1 MSSQC
6 LDQAATGSLPSPKMT
21 GLSPHR
27 CPPESATSEDNW
39 KKVEADFDTG
49 NYTPFWNG
57 NQPLEPANDSSAQL
71 PTASSRDHK
80 QRATT
85 YGKKIP
91 ALPKRNSSLETSPC
105 AGRNP
110 RTGTKFTH
118 VPRAVSSKPYPVMFW
133 FVATTNCAQFAMTTK
148 WHWALNEA
156 VKSTGVLQA
165 QENQE
170 GPGMKPVWTVS
181 LKILAPNGG
190 MDTLVRST
198 SSLMNSE
205 VQSTLRTSYAGLI
218 GIRFAWNVKV
228 NHCHCEHP
236 EYGLHQT
243 FAPPCGFQI

>member
-6 LDQAATGSLPSPKMT
+6 LDQDATGSSPSLKPT
-21 GLSPHR
+21 GLSPYR
-27 CPPESATSEDNW
+27 CPPDSATSEDNW
-39 KKVEADFDTG
+39 KKAKEDFDTG
-49 NYTPFWNG
+49 NCTPFWVG
-57 NQPLEPANDSSAQL
+57 NQPLAHASNSSAPP
-71 PTASSRDHK
+71 PTANSRGPK

-91 ALPKRNSSLETSPC
+91 ALPKHSLNSGVSPC
-105 AGRNP
+105 AAKSQRI
-110 RTGTKFTH
+110 GTKSTY
-118 VPRAVSSKPYPVMFW
+118 VPRAVSSTPYPVMYW

-156 VKSTGVLQA
+156 VKSTGVLQVR
-165 QENQE
+165 ENQE

-190 MDTLVRST
+190 MDTLVKST

-205 VQSTLRTSYAGLI
+205 VQLTLRTSFAGLT
-218 GIRFAWNVKV
+218 GIQYAWNVKV
-228 NHCHCEHP
+228 NLCHCEHP
-236 EYGLHQT
+236 EYGLHRT